1 MTTKQLE
8 STTIFQNAI
17 DTVFDYKT
25 HTATYESA
33 RAAVQA
39 YADAE
44 GLTYERATELVMEI
58 VRCY

>member
-17 DTVFDYKT
+17 DTVFDYKA
-25 HTATYESA
+25 HTATYEDA
-33 RAAVQA
+33 HAAVQA

-44 GLTYERATELVMEI
+44 GLTYEHATELVMEL
-58 VRCY
+58 VRC

>member
-17 DTVFDYKT
+17 DTVFDYKA
-25 HTATYESA
+25 HTATYDSA

-39 YADAE
+39 FADAE
-44 GLTYERATELVMEI
+44 GLTYEHAVELVMEI

>member
-1 MTTKQLE
+1 MTTRQLE
-8 STTIFQNAI
+8 GTTIFQNAI
-17 DTVFDYKT
+17 DTVFDYKA
-25 HTATYESA
+25 HTATYDSA

-44 GLTYERATELVMEI
+44 GLTYEHATEPVMEI

>member
-8 STTIFQNAI
+8 NAKIFRNAVN
-17 DTVFDYKT
+17 TVLDYKD
-25 HTATYESA
+25 HAATYEDA

-39 YADAE
+39 YADAK
-44 GLTYERATELVMEI
+44 GLTYEHAAELVMEI

>member
-17 DTVFDYKT
+17 DTVFDYKA
-25 HTATYESA
+25 HTATYDSA

-39 YADAE
+39 FADAE
-44 GLTYERATELVMEI
+44 GLTYEHAVELVMEI
-58 VRCY
+58 VRC